1 MLKDGYE
8 YQIQRSDGLFSTGGY
23 WPRFSKRGKIWRTIG
38 HLKAHLRYFSNLKNR
53 YPEHYTDHYQ
63 DCVVVKYVLCRSVA
77 KDDIT
82 PASLMS
88 EDGK

>member
-38 HLKAHLRYFSNLKNR
+38 HLKIHLRNVTGRHSI
-53 YPEHYTDHYQ
+53 YPERHIKAYE
-63 DCVVVKYVLCRSVA
+63 DCVVVKYVVSRVLEGNCGTPYA
-77 KDDIT
+77 LIKDV
-82 PASLMS
+82 
-88 EDGK
+88 K